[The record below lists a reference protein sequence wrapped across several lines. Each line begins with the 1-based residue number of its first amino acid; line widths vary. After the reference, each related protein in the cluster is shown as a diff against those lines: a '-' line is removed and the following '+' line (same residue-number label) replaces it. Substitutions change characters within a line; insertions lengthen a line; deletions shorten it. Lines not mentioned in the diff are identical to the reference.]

1 MKGSVFN
8 LIDKVICNF
17 KNDNDWQLNQT
28 RTLDPFSLLQSNT
41 LNQINTIYGNN
52 IILTGMELFTVRDDV
67 LKLVVKS
74 GQIIKDKVL
83 IQFKEDTVMYID
95 YHSDEFKNTVK
106 DSSLMIVVTYKYE
119 KVIPANIAKI
129 EIIEES
135 DYDPEIHLGLHRIFF
150 DSNGDISE
158 EVRLITPKDNIV
170 YEQILQEL
178 NSVTSSAIY
187 NYFGDLRN
195 EEIADLIGTYI
206 RVKGTS
212 ISGYNTEDKYY
223 LCRALPKYNYN
234 YTTGQNETFKGAL
247 RVIATY
253 NVDSKFYQN
262 EYILYIDPNTSEW
275 KINTQSI
282 TNDSAMTGYKV
293 YHDLYLYEGLDSNNE
308 EYYYVYA
315 KFKGNI
321 KGGLEVYEIV
331 YDSDQIIPCN
341 VIEREPDLLSQ
352 TKIFTASDKTNKIP
366 SRSYINNCII
376 WNESNDGHNSGL
388 DADKLDGHH
397 ASYFENKIQQL
408 KEYVDAEIAQMEET
422 IEQLRNDVEKY
433 YIKKEQKNSP
443 NGVAILTNSDRT
455 YNNTYDPDVENPEIL
470 EDTSPVGNVVPQSEL
485 YIDRMFGPEGVVFT
499 NTNVNPTGT
508 KRINCEGHFHA
519 TKVYNPAFKDIAEVF
534 EADSGYNINNC
545 VHKIMALDCS
555 SGVIRPCKTTDYAI
569 IGVCS
574 DTYGTLL
581 GASEEEM
588 ESTPYLLPVA
598 LCGTVWVELENTLE
612 PDYPNN
618 YLGCL
623 VGPGEGGRGRIISR
637 MDNRICVGM
646 IVGYNPDD
654 TKGSN
659 LVKILVGSYFK

>member
-1 MKGSVFN
+1 M
-8 LIDKVICNF
+8 IDNVICNF

-41 LNQINTIYGNN
+41 LNQINTIYGND
-52 IILTGMELFTVRDDV
+52 IILTGMELFTVKDEI
-67 LKLVVKS
+67 LKLTIKS

-83 IQFKEDTVMYID
+83 IQFKDDTVMFID
-95 YHSDEFKNTVK
+95 YKSDEFKNLVK
-106 DSSLMIVVTYKYE
+106 NSSLVLVVKYKYE
-119 KVIPANIAKI
+119 KVLPANIAKI
-129 EIIEES
+129 ELIEEK

-150 DSNGDISE
+150 DEYGEISE
-158 EVRLITPKDNIV
+158 IVRLLTPKDNIV
-170 YEQILQEL
+170 YEQILQEI
-178 NSVTSSAIY
+178 NSVTASAIY

-212 ISGYNTEDKYY
+212 ISGYFIEDQYY
-223 LCRALPKYNYN
+223 LCRALPKDNYN
-234 YTTGQNETFKGAL
+234 LITGENEVYKGSL

-262 EYILYIDPNTSEW
+262 DYIIYFDTKTSSW
-275 KINTQSI
+275 KVNTQFI
-282 TNDSAMTGYKV
+282 TNDKTLTGYKV
-293 YHDLYLYEGLDSNNE
+293 YHDLYMYEDAL
-308 EYYYVYA
+308 YYYVYV
-315 KFKGNI
+315 KFKGDI
-321 KGGLEVYEIV
+321 KGGVEVYETV
-331 YDSDQIIPCN
+331 YNSDQVIPCN
-341 VIEREPDLLSQ
+341 IEYKSPDLQSQ
-352 TKIFTASDKTNKIP
+352 SRVFVASEKTTKIP
-366 SRSYINNCII
+366 SRTYINNCII
-376 WNESNDGHNSGL
+376 WNESNDGSGSGL
-388 DADKLDGHH
+388 DADLLDGKHR
-397 ASYFENKIQQL
+397 SYFEKLVQDL
-408 KEYVDAEIAQMEET
+408 REYVEQEVARLDERID
-422 IEQLRNDVEKY
+422 QLRAETEKY
-433 YIKKEQKNSP
+433 YIRKEQKHSP
-443 NGVAILTNSDRT
+443 NGVAILTNSDGT
-455 YNNTYDPDVENPEIL
+455 YTNTYDPDVENPEIL
-470 EDTSPVGNVVPQSEL
+470 EDTSPIGRVVPQSEL

-534 EADSGYNINNC
+534 EADSGYNMNNC

-555 SGVIRPCKTTDYAI
+555 SGVVRPCKTTDYAI

-588 ESTPYLLPVA
+588 ESTPNLLPVA

-654 TKGSN
+654 TKKSN